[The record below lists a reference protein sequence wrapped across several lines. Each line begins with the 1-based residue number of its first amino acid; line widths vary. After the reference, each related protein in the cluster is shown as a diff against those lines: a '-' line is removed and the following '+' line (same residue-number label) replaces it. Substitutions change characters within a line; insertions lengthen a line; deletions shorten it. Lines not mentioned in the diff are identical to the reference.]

1 MSYLVRCVFGLK
13 EVEKYEEVIS
23 LLRKSTAVWCANWYA
38 DEDGEGKD
46 FETLYQKC
54 FKNKDFGDIAQVY
67 EVDTYFKIT
76 RGKVPGGLYLAER
89 KTDFKL
95 RRIF

>member
-1 MSYLVRCVFGLK
+1 MSYLVRCEFGLK

-23 LLRKSTAVWCANWYA
+23 LLRKSTASWCA
-38 DEDGEGKD
+38 DEDWEGED

-67 EVDTYFKIT
+67 EVDTYFKVT
-76 RGKVPGGLYLAER
+76 RGKIPCTLYLADR
-89 KTDFKL
+89 NIDFKL